1 MPARGFTLLELML
14 VVFLLGLTV
23 GGVLMTLPPSVSAQ
37 PEKEAAEQLL
47 RQIQQVQDDA
57 LMSGQLYGLYLA
69 PDGYQFLRRQADR
82 WQPLSEPAAL
92 AGRQALPTGVQL
104 QWQLGS
110 DRWQQMQQQEMALYQ
125 NRLSLHQ
132 MQVLQEDADKAL
144 QPQVWLD
151 SSADVVPLQLVLQ
164 GASRTARW
172 LLVRDDSGQ
181 WRLQAGHEGA

>member
-14 VVFLLGLTV
+14 VVFLLGLTA

-57 LMSGQLYGLYLA
+57 LMSGQLYGLYLT

-82 WQPLSEPAAL
+82 WQSLREPAAL
-92 AGRQALPTGVQL
+92 AGRQALPAGVQL

-181 WRLQAGHEGA
+181 WRLQAGREGA

>member
-1 MPARGFTLLELML
+1 M
-14 VVFLLGLTV
+14 
-23 GGVLMTLPPSVSAQ
+23 
-37 PEKEAAEQLL
+37 
-47 RQIQQVQDDA
+47 
-57 LMSGQLYGLYLA
+57 
-69 PDGYQFLRRQADR
+69 
-82 WQPLSEPAAL
+82 
-92 AGRQALPTGVQL
+92 QL

-132 MQVLQEDADKAL
+132 MQVLQEDANKAL

-181 WRLQAGHEGA
+181 WQLQAGREGRDASQESFGYLSC